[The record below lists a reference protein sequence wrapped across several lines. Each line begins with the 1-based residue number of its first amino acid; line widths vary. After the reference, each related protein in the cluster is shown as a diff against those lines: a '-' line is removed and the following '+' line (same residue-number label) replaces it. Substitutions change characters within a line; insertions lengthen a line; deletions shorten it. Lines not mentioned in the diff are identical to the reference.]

1 MLFVILTKKKYKNRR
16 KEVAQSWQQ
25 YLLKS
30 PDMARFFKNGANKEN
45 LFNLIETA
53 FIQDKVRLG
62 RRCFSL
68 ILIIVQ
74 RSPKVRCLK
83 YQNNLWEENYFPV
96 NLDDVFTN

>member
-1 MLFVILTKKKYKNRR
+1 
-16 KEVAQSWQQ
+16 
-25 YLLKS
+25 
-30 PDMARFFKNGANKEN
+30 MARFFKNSANKEN

-96 NLDDVFTN
+96 NLDDVFTNQENLEIDDNDLEGIDYEDFSESRDSEF